1 MNGRQW
7 VTYAAAP
14 PAPDVVSSSD
24 NADEAKFGKEE
35 SLGGVSANL
44 RETVV
49 EAVEK
54 SSMTTVRVDYSSL
67 RADAA
72 AREETVTRNEE

>member
-1 MNGRQW
+1 M
-7 VTYAAAP
+7 
-14 PAPDVVSSSD
+14 SSSD

>member
-1 MNGRQW
+1 
-7 VTYAAAP
+7 
-14 PAPDVVSSSD
+14 VSSSD

-35 SLGGVSANL
+35 SLGGVSTNL

>member
-1 MNGRQW
+1 M
-7 VTYAAAP
+7 VTYGAAP
-14 PAPDVVSSSD
+14 PAPNVVNSLD
-24 NADEAKFGKEE
+24 DADEAKFGKEE

-67 RADAA
+67 RADAS
-72 AREETVTRNEE
+72 AREEMVTRNEE